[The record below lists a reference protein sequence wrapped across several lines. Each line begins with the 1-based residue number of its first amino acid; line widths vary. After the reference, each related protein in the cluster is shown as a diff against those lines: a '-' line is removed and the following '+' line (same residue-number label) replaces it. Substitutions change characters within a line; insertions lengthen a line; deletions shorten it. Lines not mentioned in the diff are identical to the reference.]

1 MTKQQIEIKI
11 NELEQSLIYNPNNPE
26 RSTIEADL
34 RDLKEKIANHEIL

>member
-1 MTKQQIEIKI
+1 MTQQEINTKI

-34 RDLKEKIANHEIL
+34 RELKEKIIQND